1 MKKRMIGALLALA
14 MTIGVLAGCGGPEM
28 LDIDED
34 FDIYDGEKL
43 VGDMERGVY
52 GNSYLDGDRDGI
64 IIIKEEKG
72 NSKFYEY
79 SEEYQTRR
87 GIKVGS
93 SLEDIFNAYSGEE
106 IVNLSISPNNYEEML
121 GEGQISIYKY
131 GKLKEL
137 REEYQR
143 EIKAMEEDGGDIQL
157 IFGFYA
163 NDEEEK
169 SLAYPSSKER
179 GGEGKDI
186 QELADEGYKMYL
198 LYFII
203 EKGKVVSI
211 SFMNAIDISE

>member
-87 GIKVGS
+87 
-93 SLEDIFNAYSGEE
+93 
-106 IVNLSISPNNYEEML
+106 
-121 GEGQISIYKY
+121 
-131 GKLKEL
+131 
-137 REEYQR
+137 
-143 EIKAMEEDGGDIQL
+143 
-157 IFGFYA
+157 
-163 NDEEEK
+163 
-169 SLAYPSSKER
+169 
-179 GGEGKDI
+179 
-186 QELADEGYKMYL
+186 
-198 LYFII
+198 
-203 EKGKVVSI
+203 
-211 SFMNAIDISE
+211 